1 VDDILALPAMEMRTR
16 CALGRV
22 VVCDIVITAL
32 MAVPAVSYKVGQVLD
47 ERAEWHVD
55 LNAMLIV

>member
-1 VDDILALPAMEMRTR
+1 MEMRTR

-22 VVCDIVITAL
+22 VVCDIVVTAL

-47 ERAEWHVD
+47 ERAE
-55 LNAMLIV
+55 